1 MAFKTKALLLLL
13 SSFSSYY
20 YGDAEFLIEVSG
32 FGEAEYEGA
41 QPILDGLTFAVPAS
55 WGEVSDSYYLYFTV
69 YSVKET
75 GAPEIFPSG
84 QVEVI
89 LGSLGY

>member
-1 MAFKTKALLLLL
+1 MLLL
-13 SSFSSYY
+13 SFFSSYY

-41 QPILDGLTFAVPAS
+41 QLILDGLAFAAPTS
-55 WGEVSDSYYLYFTV
+55 WGEVSDFYYLYFTV
-69 YSVKET
+69 YSDEET